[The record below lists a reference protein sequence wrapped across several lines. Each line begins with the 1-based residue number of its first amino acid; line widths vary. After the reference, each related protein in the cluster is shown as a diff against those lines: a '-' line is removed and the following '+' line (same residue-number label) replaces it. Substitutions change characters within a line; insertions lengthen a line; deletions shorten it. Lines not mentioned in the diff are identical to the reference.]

1 MGTSTKAASAAITLA
16 WLILFEGLLV
26 AVNGNIDYKDAL
38 TKSLIFLEAQRSGK
52 LPPNTRLSWRGDSA
66 LDDGKDEQVYL
77 SNLYLF
83 HFYFNNCS
91 HKLINV
97 RHVHNMSTI
106 SHTIF
111 AFKKWKRYYNNKII
125 FLSFLLQFAD
135 LTYLWNPCWEGGYI
149 YDISMHNKIIS
160 ALEV

>member
-97 RHVHNMSTI
+97 PYVHNMSTI

-111 AFKKWKRYYNNKII
+111 AFKK
-125 FLSFLLQFAD
+125 
-135 LTYLWNPCWEGGYI
+135 
-149 YDISMHNKIIS
+149 
-160 ALEV
+160 